1 MEPKEDATR
10 MARPKKDPT
19 ARRAAQVNLR
29 LSPAELDA
37 LNQKAEAAGMNLSA
51 FTRAAALSRKLPTS
65 RGPAVDFETRQEL
78 RRIGVNLNQ
87 IAKALNA
94 RRDALPASLS
104 ACCAKL
110 DALFDR
116 MLADGPEGHERRPQL

>member
-1 MEPKEDATR
+1 

-19 ARRAAQVNLR
+19 ARRSAQVNLR
-29 LSPAELDA
+29 LSPVELHT
-37 LNQKAEAAGMNLSA
+37 LNQKAEAAGMNLTA
-51 FTRAAALSRKLPTS
+51 FARAAALSRKLPTAQ
-65 RGPAVDFETRQEL
+65 GPAVDFETRAEL

-94 RRDALPASLS
+94 RRAALPASLV
-104 ACCAKL
+104 ACCTKL

-116 MLADGPEGHERRPQL
+116 IMPDGAEGHERRPQL